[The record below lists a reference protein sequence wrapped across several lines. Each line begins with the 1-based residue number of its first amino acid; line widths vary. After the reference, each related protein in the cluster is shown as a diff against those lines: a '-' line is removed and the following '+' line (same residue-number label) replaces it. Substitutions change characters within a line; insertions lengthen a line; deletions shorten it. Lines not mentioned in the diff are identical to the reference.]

1 LPLAVSQLLTA
12 ICILAG
18 TASAQVDG
26 RVVIRPQLDPAYDR
40 FTFDVVIK
48 RQSQRWT
55 YFANTTIRLES
66 VDLDPTGGFN
76 PSVHQ
81 IGFIPDSSDLN
92 LVPYSPAA
100 MNGYF
105 VDYGLVNGDFVVH
118 VLGPDS
124 VQDAHDMFFTA
135 DTARIGRFVIT
146 SNDGSYVPEFLRMA
160 QPLDYY
166 QASAFKL
173 DHDSVTGTGP
183 GSNVWF
189 VKHDNP
195 PLVMEFDEL
204 PPPPDTCGAVFNF
217 YGSYV
222 GDLRVMLGFDVT
234 DEHCYEGFFIERALV
249 ERAQPD
255 VLNFQGRAQ
264 LTYLNE
270 PRLRSCLCLDP
281 QVHDSLFD
289 DVEFRREVYAYRL
302 LGKRLPFYGDTVE
315 IIDTIFIRIPNAII
329 SNARILENPFKD
341 QTTIRFNADDRL
353 LLTAKATDLG
363 GRLIGYLE
371 NEKGQPVENM
381 EYPLGVGYELKFR
394 APDTA
399 SQGLYNILLV
409 GMPMHDESVA
419 EGSRVIIKA
428 QLLR

>member
-1 LPLAVSQLLTA
+1 
-12 ICILAG
+12 
-18 TASAQVDG
+18 
-26 RVVIRPQLDPAYDR
+26 
-40 FTFDVVIK
+40 
-48 RQSQRWT
+48 
-55 YFANTTIRLES
+55 
-66 VDLDPTGGFN
+66 
-76 PSVHQ
+76 
-81 IGFIPDSSDLN
+81 
-92 LVPYSPAA
+92 
-100 MNGYF
+100 
-105 VDYGLVNGDFVVH
+105 
-118 VLGPDS
+118 
-124 VQDAHDMFFTA
+124 
-135 DTARIGRFVIT
+135 
-146 SNDGSYVPEFLRMA
+146 
-160 QPLDYY
+160 
-166 QASAFKL
+166 
-173 DHDSVTGTGP
+173 
-183 GSNVWF
+183 
-189 VKHDNP
+189 
-195 PLVMEFDEL
+195 
-204 PPPPDTCGAVFNF
+204 
-217 YGSYV
+217 
-222 GDLRVMLGFDVT
+222 
-234 DEHCYEGFFIERALV
+234 
-249 ERAQPD
+249 
-255 VLNFQGRAQ
+255 
-264 LTYLNE
+264 LNE